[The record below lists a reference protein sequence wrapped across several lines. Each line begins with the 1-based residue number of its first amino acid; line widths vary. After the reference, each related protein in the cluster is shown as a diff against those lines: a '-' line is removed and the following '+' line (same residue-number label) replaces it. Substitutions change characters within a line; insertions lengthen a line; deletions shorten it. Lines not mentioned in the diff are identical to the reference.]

1 VPTSKWVQTTCGQ
14 KAGHDVTYVTGRTC
28 DFQTTVAYQP
38 IPPIVPIPPPVL
50 GPQPNFADLN
60 LHLQTVAHELALPAN
75 VPGIAIQVQ
84 LQHLVDQS
92 NLIIQQLQ
100 LVTDAVNR
108 VTATYA
114 ALLTSAWSP
123 LTGFT
128 G

>member
-1 VPTSKWVQTTCGQ
+1 M
-14 KAGHDVTYVTGRTC
+14 
-28 DFQTTVAYQP
+28 AYQP
-38 IPPIVPIPPPVL
+38 TPPIVPIPPPVL

-60 LHLQTVAHELALPAN
+60 LHLQAVAHELALPAN
-75 VPGIAIQVQ
+75 VPGVTIQVQ

-100 LVTDAVNR
+100 LVTDAVNC
-108 VTATYA
+108 VTATYE